1 MGQYKEELY
10 AIRAQQNNIISQM
23 DSVRE
28 ATGQID
34 QLNAETTG
42 INQLN
47 KQQKLLLV
55 VICFF

>member
-1 MGQYKEELY
+1 MGQYKEELH
-10 AIRAQQNNIISQM
+10 AIRAQQNTIINQM